1 MRLVKSTMGHSKVR
15 QLSKTLNA
23 LVIAVAAG
31 MVLYSIYYWP
41 GDKLGIPFLVLA
53 LTAIIISS
61 RYTIPIPRGRGE
73 LSVAEGFCFLSI
85 LLFGT
90 EASVLFAALIACCI
104 PQSTNNGWRG
114 QLLKASATTIATFLV
129 AWTLRFTFEPLVGF
143 LKFSFSLQMVK
154 AITFAV
160 LIQSAISSTLVV
172 AAGAYRIKQSL
183 WLVCGSI
190 YFWTVTTY
198 FAGAILA
205 LIVAGIIT
213 SAGFNVYV
221 VASLLGA
228 ILCFALSVYLKRD
241 QVGQQI
247 VERYGAA
254 IKDNS
259 ERFRSAFDHS
269 AIGMALVSPEGR
281 WLQVNRALCA
291 LLGYSEPEL
300 MAKDYLTITHPDDLA
315 TALTNIRQLLKGK
328 IPSYQTEKRYVHKQ
342 GHEVWVSWNAS
353 LARDEYTGS
362 AHLIFQ
368 IQDITDRKRAE
379 ERLLH
384 DAFHD
389 SLTGLPNRALFMDH
403 LKMAIA
409 RTERNQSRRF
419 AVLYLDLDRFKIVN
433 DSLGHMIG
441 DQLLMGIAKKLQN
454 CMRPADTIARL
465 GGDEFTILV
474 EDVNDESE
482 VVYVAERLQ
491 HELSAPFTLSGRE
504 VFTTVSIGIALNS
517 KDSAKAEEILRDAD
531 TAMYRAKMR
540 GKARYEIFDV
550 AMHAQAVKLLQL
562 ETDLRLALERGEFRV
577 QYQPIISL
585 DTFNLS
591 GFEALVRWNHPQ
603 HGPISPVD
611 FIPVAE
617 ETGLIIPLGEW
628 VLREA
633 CHQMKLWHEKFP
645 STKPPFMSVNLSVK
659 QFNQPELIQKI
670 ATIIR
675 ETGLAPQSLKLEIT
689 ESAVSEKIETA
700 AEMMGQLRAIGVKL
714 SMDDFGTGY
723 SSLSHLHRFPLDTLK
738 IDRSFISLMQ
748 DNDENMEIVRTIVGL
763 ARNLGMDLV
772 AEGVETYDQI
782 AILRKLGCEYGQGYF
797 FSTPIDAE
805 DATEFIAEYS
815 RPTPKIQVRV
825 PQKKLMVA

>member
-1 MRLVKSTMGHSKVR
+1 MRPSKAR
-15 QLSKTLNA
+15 QLARIFNA
-23 LVIAVAAG
+23 LLIAVGAG
-31 MVLYSIYYWP
+31 IVLYSIYYWP
-41 GDKLGIPFLVLA
+41 ASRLGIPFLVLA
-53 LTAIIISS
+53 LTAIVVSS

-73 LSVAEGFCFLSI
+73 LSVAESFCFLAV
-85 LLFGT
+85 LLFGA
-90 EASVLFAALIACCI
+90 EASVLFAALIAFCI
-104 PQSTNNGWRG
+104 PQPANNGVRE
-114 QLLKASATTIATFLV
+114 QLLKAAVISISTFLLV
-129 AWTLRFTFEPLVGF
+129 WILRLTFEPLVGF
-143 LKFSFSLQMVK
+143 VQVSFSLQLVK

-160 LIQSAISSTLVV
+160 LIQSVISSTLIV
-172 AAGAYRIKQSL
+172 AGGAYRIKQSL
-183 WLVCGSI
+183 WRTCGSI
-190 YFWTVTTY
+190 YFWTFTTY
-198 FAGAILA
+198 FAGAVVA
-205 LIVAGIIT
+205 LIVASVIT
-213 SAGFNVYV
+213 SLGFNAYV
-221 VASLLGA
+221 VATLSGA
-228 ILCFALSVYLKRD
+228 ILCFAFSVYLRRNKI
-241 QVGQQI
+241 GQQT

-281 WLQVNRALCA
+281 WLQVNRALCV

-300 MAKDYLTITHPDDLA
+300 MATDYLTITHPDDLA

-328 IPSYQTEKRYVHKQ
+328 IPSYQTEKRYVHKL

-409 RTERNQSRRF
+409 RTERNQGRRF

-441 DQLLMGIAKKLQN
+441 DQLLVGIAKRLQN
-454 CMRPADTIARL
+454 SMRPADTIARL

-474 EDVNDESE
+474 EDVNDENE
-482 VVYVAERLQ
+482 VIFVVERLQ
-491 HELSAPFTLSGRE
+491 HELSAPFSLSGRE
-504 VFTTVSIGIALNS
+504 VFTTVSIGIALS
-517 KDSAKAEEILRDAD
+517 SSDSAQAEEILRDAD
-531 TAMYRAKMR
+531 TAMYRAKMH

-562 ETDLRLALERGEFRV
+562 ETDLRLALERGEFFV

-591 GFEALVRWNHPQ
+591 GFEALVRWKHPE
-603 HGPISPVD
+603 HGFISPAD

-633 CHQMKLWHEKFP
+633 CYQMQRWHEKFP
-645 STKPPFMSVNLSVK
+645 NNTPLFTSVNLSVK
-659 QFNQPELIQKI
+659 QFNQPDLIQKI
-670 ATIIR
+670 ALIIR

-748 DNDENMEIVRTIVGL
+748 ANDENMEIVRTIVGL

-782 AILRKLGCEYGQGYF
+782 TILRKLGCEYGQGYF
-797 FSTPIDAE
+797 FSKPIDAA
-805 DATEFIAEYS
+805 DATSFIAEHAL
-815 RPTPKIQVRV
+815 PMPKIPVRV